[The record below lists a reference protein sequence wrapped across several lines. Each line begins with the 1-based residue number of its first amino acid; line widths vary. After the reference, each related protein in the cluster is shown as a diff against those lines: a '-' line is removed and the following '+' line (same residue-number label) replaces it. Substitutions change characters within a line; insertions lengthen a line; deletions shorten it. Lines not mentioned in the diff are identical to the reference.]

1 MRAGGVQI
9 NLRIKLVV
17 EELNSNVITS
27 KAGPRPRLRL
37 LALPGSVGVPP
48 DFPSDFGRREAR
60 PLLDL
65 NSFGDGG

>member
-9 NLRIKLVV
+9 NLRIELVRDV
-17 EELNSNVITS
+17 LTSIVITS

-37 LALPGSVGVPP
+37 LAFPGSASAPP
-48 DFPSDFGRREAR
+48 DFPSDFGRRDVR

-65 NSFGDGG
+65 KSFGDGG

>member
-1 MRAGGVQI
+1 MRAGSVQI
-9 NLRIKLVV
+9 NLRIELVILV
-17 EELNSNVITS
+17 PISTVVTS

-37 LALPGSVGVPP
+37 LALPVSVGVPP

-65 NSFGDGG
+65 KSFGDGG